1 MKKYNEIFKEDLI
14 VNLIMLLGIAITLTM
29 AIIFGIVVIK
39 IVIGG

>member
-14 VNLIMLLGIAITLTM
+14 INLIMLLGIAITLTM

-39 IVIGG
+39 IAIGG